1 MGILVVGIQ
10 TAHLVDNVLI
20 VLAPIELNRSR
31 PVVDDPSAAAFRTEL
46 EDWARMTDRLLIW
59 DYVIQFANLV
69 SPFPN
74 LRVLQPNLR
83 YFVDQH
89 AIAHFQQGNR
99 EVGGEWAE
107 LRTWMIA
114 QLLWNPNED
123 TDELIDEFLTGYYG
137 AAAPHLRA
145 YIDSQHDALEA
156 SGAGL
161 GIFGNPISASKTYLK
176 PGDKLEATIEG
187 IGTPDNLAP
196 LQAAFVKHDG
206 FQCGYCT
213 PGQICSATGMLN
225 EAKQGWP
232 SHASERLEGD
242 VELTDDEIRER
253 MSGNLCRCSAYPN
266 IVDAIREVAE
276 ERA

>member
-1 MGILVVGIQ
+1 VMHQ
-10 TAHLVDNVLI
+10 
-20 VLAPIELNRSR
+20 
-31 PVVDDPSAAAFRTEL
+31 DDEIT
-46 EDWARMTDRLLIW
+46 
-59 DYVIQFANLV
+59 
-69 SPFPN
+69 
-74 LRVLQPNLR
+74 
-83 YFVDQH
+83 
-89 AIAHFQQGNR
+89 
-99 EVGGEWAE
+99 
-107 LRTWMIA
+107 
-114 QLLWNPNED
+114 
-123 TDELIDEFLTGYYG
+123 
-137 AAAPHLRA
+137 
-145 YIDSQHDALEA
+145 
-156 SGAGL
+156 
-161 GIFGNPISASKTYLK
+161 
-176 PGDKLEATIEG
+176 TIEG